1 MLSKLTCPVH
11 IHLKI
16 ERTVLP
22 VKFGIITGHA
32 SYSSSLK
39 VIELYR
45 FAILPFSY
53 GLHTI
58 FGTLPVILPIGSN
71 VIISN
76 TNGCAQALGYR
87 G

>member
-1 MLSKLTCPVH
+1 M
-11 IHLKI
+11 
-16 ERTVLP
+16 LP

-58 FGTLPVILPIGSN
+58 FGTLPVVFPIGSN
-71 VIISN
+71 VIVSD
-76 TNGCAQALGYR
+76 TDRCAQTLGYR
-87 G
+87 R